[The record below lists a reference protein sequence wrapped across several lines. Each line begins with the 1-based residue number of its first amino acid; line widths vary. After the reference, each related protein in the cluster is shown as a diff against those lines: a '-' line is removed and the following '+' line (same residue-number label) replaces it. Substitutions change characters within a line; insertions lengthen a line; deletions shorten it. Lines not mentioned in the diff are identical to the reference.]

1 MIYSEEYMIVL
12 GAKLKNDRITSTLKH
27 RLDMAAYYKQQH
39 PETPIV
45 VSGGISPGNTIS
57 EAQAMKEYLVKK
69 YRIPEKS
76 IIKEEKSRT
85 TLENLKF
92 CREILLRT
100 GGSYWSQAIITCTG
114 LKNMPLDR
122 DFQRSNAFRQKRISG
137 NFRKISAGKYWLF
150 KRKAYRKTL
159 RNPGLQGEGA
169 FRLDNYTLCDKI
181 FRVLD

>member
-1 MIYSEEYMIVL
+1 MIHSEEYMIVL
-12 GAKLKNDRITSTLKH
+12 GAKLKSDRITSTLKH
-27 RLDMAAYYKQQH
+27 RLDMAACYKQQH
-39 PETPIV
+39 PETPII

-92 CREILLRT
+92 CREILPEDGT
-100 GGSYWSQAIITCTG
+100 IITCTG
-114 LKNMPLDR
+114 LKNMPLVR

-137 NFRKISAGKYWLF
+137 NFRKISAGKCWLF
-150 KRKAYRKTL
+150 
-159 RNPGLQGEGA
+159 
-169 FRLDNYTLCDKI
+169 
-181 FRVLD
+181 

>member
-92 CREILLRT
+92 CREILPEDGRILLFTSNYHMYRAEKYAIGQGFSKIQCLPAKTDIRKLPKNICREILAVLKGKLT
-100 GGSYWSQAIITCTG
+100 GK
-114 LKNMPLDR
+114 L
-122 DFQRSNAFRQKRISG
+122 
-137 NFRKISAGKYWLF
+137 
-150 KRKAYRKTL
+150 
-159 RNPGLQGEGA
+159 
-169 FRLDNYTLCDKI
+169 
-181 FRVLD
+181 